1 MYLWAPK
8 GRLLCQ
14 VAQKCL
20 CQESFTYAR
29 HTVTTL
35 SHNRRLFPNS
45 LLVYS
50 SKPSTVYGAPVSRTP
65 VLYGRLTAMSEEMQT
80 FSTSSGDPETP
91 KLSNRAK
98 LKRAVKDYGATV
110 IIFHVTISL
119 MSLGISYLAISRFT
133 LHHGAMY
140 TPYPDHLCLTIS
152 FFHLPSSLTRIQER
166 LSTTAAARVP
176 NKIRVVPI
184 ASTLQVLHFLPFL
197 LRIKKE
203 DSPGISVEPFRSFSL
218 IFCHGFTRRWYIGRL
233 LCQVAQKCL
242 CQESFTYAR
251 HTVTTLSHN
260 RRLFPNSL
268 LVYSSKPSTVYGA
281 PVSRTPVLYGRL
293 TAMSEEMQTFST
305 SSGDPETPKLSNRAK
320 LKRAVKDYGATVIIF
335 HVTIS
340 LMSLGISY
348 LAISR

>member
-119 MSLGISYLAISRFT
+119 MSLGISYLAISSG
-133 LHHGAMY
+133 LDVA
-140 TPYPDHLCLTIS
+140 
-152 FFHLPSSLTRIQER
+152 SLLEKVGLDPKSEI
-166 LSTTAAARVP
+166 AAG
-176 NKIRVVPI
+176 
-184 ASTLQVLHFLPFL
+184 ASTFV
-197 LRIKKE
+197 
-203 DSPGISVEPFRSFSL
+203 
-218 IFCHGFTRRWYIGRL
+218 
-233 LCQVAQKCL
+233 VA
-242 CQESFTYAR
+242 YAV
-251 HTVTTLSHN
+251 HKV
-260 RRLFPNSL
+260 F
-268 LVYSSKPSTVYGA
+268 A
-281 PVSRTPVLYGRL
+281 PVRISITLASTPFIVRYLRRVGIL
-293 TAMSEEMQTFST
+293 K
-305 SSGDPETPKLSNRAK
+305 PPKPT
-320 LKRAVKDYGATVIIF
+320 GT
-335 HVTIS
+335 
-340 LMSLGISY
+340 
-348 LAISR
+348 